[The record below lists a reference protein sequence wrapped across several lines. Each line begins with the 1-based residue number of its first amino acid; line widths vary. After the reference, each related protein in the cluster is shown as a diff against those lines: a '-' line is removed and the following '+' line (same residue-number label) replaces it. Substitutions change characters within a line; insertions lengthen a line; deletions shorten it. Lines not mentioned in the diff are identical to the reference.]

1 MSPLSLLLCGS
12 VACYSYWLWWPALP
26 VPVRVLGYPIFV
38 FFFFYVFIV
47 YSLYVYFIYLYYAC
61 PSINCPVGLCF
72 WTHDM
77 TSDWLSFGIPPRIFQ
92 DTVA

>member
-1 MSPLSLLLCGS
+1 MSPLSPRLRGLFQLLFV
-12 VACYSYWLWWPALP
+12 VACPFSSCSGLG
-26 VPVRVLGYPIFV
+26 VSRFCVLLYI
-38 FFFFYVFIV
+38 FIV
-47 YSLYVYFIYLYYAC
+47 YSLYMYFIYLYYAC
-61 PSINCPVGLCF
+61 PSLNCPVGLCF